1 MAVGLAVSGPGTPS
15 AVVEMLSETIRGLH
29 AMLADRDKR
38 IGELEHARQEW
49 CTEATAH
56 VQRIGELERA
66 LGEERNGHRV
76 AYAGLLA
83 RCGRL
88 EQALDDALRKV
99 PVPC

>member
-1 MAVGLAVSGPGTPS
+1 MSGPGSPS

-38 IGELEHARQEW
+38 IAELEHARQEW
-49 CTEATAH
+49 CKEATAH
-56 VQRIGELERA
+56 VQTVVDLTRT

-83 RCGRL
+83 RCGQL
-88 EQALDDALRKV
+88 ERALDEAMRAMA
-99 PVPC
+99 PAC